1 MTERLQ
7 KIIAAAGICSRRTAE
22 EYLRQGRVSVND
34 KTVVLGD
41 KADPEKDRIC
51 LDGKEIRPMTE
62 KTYVMLHKPR
72 GYTCTLRDAHA
83 AHPVTELV
91 DCGAR
96 VYPVGRLDKDSE
108 GLLLLT
114 DDGDFM
120 QALTHPKYRVDKV
133 YLVWVTGMENGSL
146 ERLRAVN
153 QLDGEPVV
161 PAEVE
166 ILKREGG
173 QALLQMTI
181 HQGKNRQ
188 IRRMCAA
195 VGLAVTRLKRIEEHG
210 LSLGELPLGQW
221 RYLTSEEILTLR
233 GER

>member
-22 EYLRQGRVSVND
+22 EYLRQGRISVNGEAAA
-34 KTVVLGD
+34 LGD

-51 LDGKEIRPMTE
+51 LDGKEIRPLTE

-72 GYTCTLRDAHA
+72 GYTCTLRDTHV

-114 DDGDFM
+114 DDGDFT
-120 QALTHPKYRVDKV
+120 QALTHPKYQVDKV
-133 YLVWVTGMENGSL
+133 YLVWVTGMAEESL
-146 ERLRAVN
+146 ERLCAVD
-153 QLDGEPVV
+153 QLDGESIA
-161 PAEVE
+161 PAEVAL
-166 ILKREGG
+166 LKREDG

-195 VGLAVTRLKRIEEHG
+195 VGLTVTRLKRIEEHG
-210 LSLGELPLGQW
+210 LSLGDLPLGQW
-221 RYLTSEEILTLR
+221 RYLTNEEILMLR

>member
-1 MTERLQ
+1 MQ

-22 EYLRQGRVSVND
+22 EYLRQGRVSVNGE
-34 KTVVLGD
+34 TAALGG
-41 KADPEKDRIC
+41 KADPGKDRIC
-51 LDGKEIRPMTE
+51 LDGKEIRPTAE
-62 KTYVMLHKPR
+62 KTYIMLHKPR
-72 GYTCTLRDAHA
+72 GYTCTLRDTHA
-83 AHPVTELV
+83 AHPVSELV

-96 VYPVGRLDKDSE
+96 VYLVGRLDKDSE

-114 DDGDFM
+114 DDGDFA
-120 QALTHPKYRVDKV
+120 QSLTHPKYQVDKV
-133 YLVWVTGMENGSL
+133 YLVWVAGMDNESL
-146 ERLRAVN
+146 ERLRGVDE
-153 QLDGEPVV
+153 LEGEPIL
-161 PAEVE
+161 PAQVE
-166 ILKREGG
+166 AVKCEGG

-195 VGLAVTRLKRIEEHG
+195 VGLTVTRLKRIEEHG

-221 RYLTSEEILTLR
+221 RYLTNEEILMLR

>member
-1 MTERLQ
+1 MQ

-22 EYLRQGRVSVND
+22 EYLRQGRVSVNGE
-34 KTVVLGD
+34 TAALGG

-51 LDGKEIRPMTE
+51 LDGKEIRPTAE
-62 KTYVMLHKPR
+62 KTYIMLHKPR
-72 GYTCTLRDAHA
+72 GYTCTLRDPHA
-83 AHPVTELV
+83 AHPVSELV

-120 QALTHPKYRVDKV
+120 QALTHPKYQVDKV
-133 YLVWVTGMENGSL
+133 YLVWVAGMDNESL
-146 ERLRAVN
+146 ERLRGVDE
-153 QLDGEPVV
+153 LEGEPIL
-161 PAEVE
+161 PAQVE
-166 ILKREGG
+166 AVKCEGG

-195 VGLAVTRLKRIEEHG
+195 VGLTVTRLKRIEEHG

-221 RYLTSEEILTLR
+221 RYLTNEEILMLR

>member
-1 MTERLQ
+1 MQ

-22 EYLRQGRVSVND
+22 EYLRQGRVSVNGE
-34 KTVVLGD
+34 TAALGG

-51 LDGKEIRPMTE
+51 LDGKEIRPTAE
-62 KTYVMLHKPR
+62 KTYIMLHKPR
-72 GYTCTLRDAHA
+72 GYTCTLRDTHA
-83 AHPVTELV
+83 AHPVSELV

-114 DDGDFM
+114 DDGDFA
-120 QALTHPKYRVDKV
+120 QSLTHPKYQVDKV
-133 YLVWVTGMENGSL
+133 YLVWVAGMDNESL
-146 ERLRAVN
+146 ERLRGVDE
-153 QLDGEPVV
+153 LEGEPIL
-161 PAEVE
+161 PAQVE
-166 ILKREGG
+166 AVKCEGG

-188 IRRMCAA
+188 IRRMCAE
-195 VGLAVTRLKRIEEHG
+195 VGLTVTRLKRIEEHG

-221 RYLTSEEILTLR
+221 RYLTNEEILMLR

>member
-1 MTERLQ
+1 MQ

-22 EYLRQGRVSVND
+22 EYLRQGRVSVNGE
-34 KTVVLGD
+34 TAALGG

-51 LDGKEIRPMTE
+51 LDGKEIRPTAE
-62 KTYVMLHKPR
+62 KTYIMLHKPR
-72 GYTCTLRDAHA
+72 GYTCTLRDTHA
-83 AHPVTELV
+83 AHPVSELV

-114 DDGDFM
+114 DDGDFA
-120 QALTHPKYRVDKV
+120 QSLTHPKYQVDKV
-133 YLVWVTGMENGSL
+133 YLVWVASMDNESL
-146 ERLRAVN
+146 ERLRGVDE
-153 QLDGEPVV
+153 LEGEPIL
-161 PAEVE
+161 PAQVE
-166 ILKREGG
+166 AVKCEGG

-195 VGLAVTRLKRIEEHG
+195 VGLTVTRLKRIEEHG

-221 RYLTSEEILTLR
+221 RYLTNEEILMLR

>member
-1 MTERLQ
+1 MQ

-22 EYLRQGRVSVND
+22 EYLRQGRVSVNGE
-34 KTVVLGD
+34 TAALGG

-51 LDGKEIRPMTE
+51 LDGKEIRPTAE
-62 KTYVMLHKPR
+62 KTYIMLHKPR
-72 GYTCTLRDAHA
+72 GYTCTLRDTHA
-83 AHPVTELV
+83 AHPVSELV

-114 DDGDFM
+114 DDGDFA
-120 QALTHPKYRVDKV
+120 QSLTHPKYQVDKV
-133 YLVWVTGMENGSL
+133 YLVWVAGMDNESL
-146 ERLRAVN
+146 ERLRGVDE
-153 QLDGEPVV
+153 LEGEPIL
-161 PAEVE
+161 PAQVE
-166 ILKREGG
+166 AVKCEGG

-195 VGLAVTRLKRIEEHG
+195 VGLTVTRLKRIEEHD

-221 RYLTSEEILTLR
+221 RYLTNEEILMLR

>member
-1 MTERLQ
+1 MQ

-22 EYLRQGRVSVND
+22 EYLRQGRVSVNGE
-34 KTVVLGD
+34 TAALGG

-51 LDGKEIRPMTE
+51 LDGKEIRPTAE
-62 KTYVMLHKPR
+62 KTYIMLHKPR
-72 GYTCTLRDAHA
+72 GYTCTLRDTHA
-83 AHPVTELV
+83 AHPVSELV

-114 DDGDFM
+114 DDGDFA
-120 QALTHPKYRVDKV
+120 QSLTHPKYQVDKV
-133 YLVWVTGMENGSL
+133 YLVWVAGMDNESL
-146 ERLRAVN
+146 ERLRGVDE
-153 QLDGEPVV
+153 LEGEPIL
-161 PAEVE
+161 PAQVE
-166 ILKREGG
+166 AVKCEGG

-195 VGLAVTRLKRIEEHG
+195 VGLTVTRLKRIEEHG

-221 RYLTSEEILTLR
+221 RYLTNEEILMLR

>member
-22 EYLRQGRVSVND
+22 EYLRQGRISVNGEAAA
-34 KTVVLGD
+34 LGD

-51 LDGKEIRPMTE
+51 LDGKEIRPLTE

-72 GYTCTLRDAHA
+72 GYTCTLRDTHV

-114 DDGDFM
+114 DDGDFT
-120 QALTHPKYRVDKV
+120 QALTHPKYQVDKV
-133 YLVWVTGMENGSL
+133 YLVWVTGMAEESL
-146 ERLRAVN
+146 ERLCAVD
-153 QLDGEPVV
+153 QLDGESIA
-161 PAEVE
+161 PAEVAL
-166 ILKREGG
+166 LKREDG

-195 VGLAVTRLKRIEEHG
+195 VGLTVTRLKRIEEHG
-210 LSLGELPLGQW
+210 LSLGNLPLGQW

>member
-1 MTERLQ
+1 MQ

-22 EYLRQGRVSVND
+22 ECLRQGRVSVNGE
-34 KTVVLGD
+34 TAALGG

-51 LDGKEIRPMTE
+51 LDGKEIRPTAE
-62 KTYVMLHKPR
+62 KTYIMLHKPR
-72 GYTCTLRDAHA
+72 GYTCTLRDTHA
-83 AHPVTELV
+83 AHPVSELV

-114 DDGDFM
+114 DDGDFA
-120 QALTHPKYRVDKV
+120 QSLTHPKYQVDKV
-133 YLVWVTGMENGSL
+133 YLVWVAGMDNESL
-146 ERLRAVN
+146 ERLRGVDE
-153 QLDGEPVV
+153 LEGEPIL
-161 PAEVE
+161 PAQVE
-166 ILKREGG
+166 AVKCEGG

-195 VGLAVTRLKRIEEHG
+195 VGLTVTRLKRIEEHG

-221 RYLTSEEILTLR
+221 RYLTNEEILMLR

>member
-1 MTERLQ
+1 MQ

-22 EYLRQGRVSVND
+22 EYLRQGRVSVNGE
-34 KTVVLGD
+34 TAALGG
-41 KADPEKDRIC
+41 KADPGKDRIC
-51 LDGKEIRPMTE
+51 LDGKEIRPTAE
-62 KTYVMLHKPR
+62 KTYIMLHKPR
-72 GYTCTLRDAHA
+72 GYTCTLRDTHA
-83 AHPVTELV
+83 AHPVSELV

-114 DDGDFM
+114 DDGDFA
-120 QALTHPKYRVDKV
+120 QSLTHPKYQVDKV
-133 YLVWVTGMENGSL
+133 YLVWVAGMDNESL
-146 ERLRAVN
+146 ERLRGVDE
-153 QLDGEPVV
+153 LEGEPIL
-161 PAEVE
+161 PAQVE
-166 ILKREGG
+166 AVKCEGG

-195 VGLAVTRLKRIEEHG
+195 VGLTVTRLKRIEEHG

-221 RYLTSEEILTLR
+221 RYLTNEEILMLR